1 MSTDNLIKMANQIA
15 QFFASEPDSAQA
27 ARDVRQHLQSFWTPA
42 MRRELAAWLAQHEA
56 TTTLHPLVQAALKES
71 AETV

>member
-27 ARDVRQHLQSFWTPA
+27 VRDVRQHLQNFWTPA
-42 MRRELAAWLAQHEA
+42 MRRELMAWQAEHDA
-56 TTTLHPLVQAALKES
+56 TTTLHPLVQAALKEP
-71 AETV
+71 AEKV